1 MIIIMFKRIIQ
12 QIVDKLFC
20 LHEYEEKHYR
30 SVMSHESDTL
40 PLYSKVTYMC
50 KKCGNI
56 KQIKL

>member
-1 MIIIMFKRIIQ
+1 MIINMIKRIIQ
-12 QIVDKLFC
+12 QIIDKLFC

-30 SVMSHESDTL
+30 NVMENESDTL

-50 KKCGNI
+50 KKCGKI

>member
-1 MIIIMFKRIIQ
+1 MIKRIIQ

-20 LHEYEEKHYR
+20 LHEYEEKYK
-30 SVMSHESDTL
+30 VDVFEDDNDTRPVATKL
-40 PLYSKVTYMC
+40 TLVC